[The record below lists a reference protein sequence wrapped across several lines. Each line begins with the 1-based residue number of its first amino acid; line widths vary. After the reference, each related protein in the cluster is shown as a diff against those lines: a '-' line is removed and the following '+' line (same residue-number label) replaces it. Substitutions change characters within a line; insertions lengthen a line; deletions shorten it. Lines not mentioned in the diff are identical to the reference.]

1 VISWPIARATFL
13 ERGRAPAAIILVA
26 LVVLAGLARTNGGSY
41 GAEAFSGPPGS
52 FFLLLLVLV
61 LGAGLLADEVES
73 GHVQLVLLRPLTRA
87 QWVSGRLAGA
97 GGIVCAAVLGGAVA
111 SAGAAIFRGSFGE
124 PLGRLAVVLLA
135 LSAALA
141 WLAVLTAVS
150 AVLNGW
156 TNVGAVVLA
165 KLLWGFASVALP
177 LAFGS
182 PSLQAT
188 LHAIDPFVGPQDALA
203 LARQLVLHEPVQW
216 SLFLYDLVWLF
227 GCWLL
232 AVLLFN
238 RRELARRRA

>member
-26 LVVLAGLARTNGGSY
+26 LVVLSGLARAGGSSS
-41 GAEAFSGPPGS
+41 GAEAFSGPGS
-52 FFLLLLVLV
+52 YFLSLLVLV

-97 GGIVCAAVLGGAVA
+97 GFVVCAAVVGGAVA
-111 SAGAAIFRGSFGE
+111 SAAAAVFRGSFGE
-124 PLGRLAVVLLA
+124 LLGRVAAVPLA
-135 LSAALA
+135 LCAALA
-141 WLAVLTAVS
+141 WLALLAALS
-150 AVLNGW
+150 AILSGW

-165 KLLWGFASVALP
+165 KLLWGFASFSLP
-177 LAFGS
+177 LALAS

-188 LHAIDPFVGPQDALA
+188 LHAIDPFIGPQDLLP
-203 LARQLVLHEPVQW
+203 LARQLLLHEPVQW

>member
-1 VISWPIARATFL
+1 
-13 ERGRAPAAIILVA
+13 
-26 LVVLAGLARTNGGSY
+26 
-41 GAEAFSGPPGS
+41 
-52 FFLLLLVLV
+52 LLVIV

-73 GHVQLVLLRPLTRA
+73 GHAQLVLLRPLTRA

-97 GGIVCAAVLGGAVA
+97 GFVVCAAVLGGAVA
-111 SAGAAIFRGSFGE
+111 SAAAAIFRGSFGE
-124 PLGRLAVVLLA
+124 LLGRVAVVPLA

-141 WLAVLTAVS
+141 WLALLTALS
-150 AVLNGW
+150 AILSGW

-165 KLLWGFASVALP
+165 KLLWGFVSFALP
-177 LAFGS
+177 LALAS

-188 LHAIDPFVGPQDALA
+188 LHAADAFVGPQDALVV
-203 LARQLVLHEPVQW
+203 ARQFVLHEPVRW

-238 RRELARRRA
+238 RKELARRRG